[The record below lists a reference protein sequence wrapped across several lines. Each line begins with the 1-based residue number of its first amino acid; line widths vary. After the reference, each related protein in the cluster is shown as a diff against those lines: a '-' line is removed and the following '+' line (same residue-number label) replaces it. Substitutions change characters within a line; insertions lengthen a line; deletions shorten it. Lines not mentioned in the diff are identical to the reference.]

1 MSRATLVLSLLL
13 TLTGT
18 ARAEFD
24 ASIELAGA
32 DAMPAD
38 KSGQGADHHLEWHP
52 APGIVPEGSRMASVA
67 PGPDPEDTARLDAA
81 HAEIRTMP
89 PAR

>member
-24 ASIELAGA
+24 AVLAAAGA
-32 DAMPAD
+32 DATAAD

-52 APGIVPEGSRMASVA
+52 APGVVPEGSRMASVA
-67 PGPDPEDTARLDAA
+67 PGPDPEETARLDAV
-81 HAEIRTMP
+81 HAEIRTLR